1 MTADTVCLS
10 REVDFKESD
19 IKETQLQG
27 FDMWALNKNL
37 K

>member
-1 MTADTVCLS
+1 MTADTVCHEG
-10 REVDFKESD
+10 EVNFKESD